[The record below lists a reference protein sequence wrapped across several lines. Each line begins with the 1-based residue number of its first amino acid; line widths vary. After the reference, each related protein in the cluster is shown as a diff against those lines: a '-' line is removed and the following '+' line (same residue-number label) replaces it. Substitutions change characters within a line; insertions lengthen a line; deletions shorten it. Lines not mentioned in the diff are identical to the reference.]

1 MSDSLQP
8 RGLHVAA
15 RLLCPGDSPGK
26 NTGGTCH
33 FLLQGIF
40 PTQGLNPGL
49 LPHLYKYSGINSEF
63 FKLFFNSLILSS
75 MFTVNDDDDD
85 HDEDVTL

>member
-1 MSDSLQP
+1 MD
-8 RGLHVAA
+8 
-15 RLLCPGDSPGK
+15 CPWNTQEK
-26 NTGGTCH
+26 NTGVGSH
-33 FLLQGIF
+33 SLLQGLF